1 MGVYNIVE
9 EFNIALR
16 IQAQILTFLSLLT
29 WSQCYHYGRGWKIS
43 KCAVILIS
51 MCVLMGGIEAGLI
64 FALRVSG
71 RRFYPGISLLKE
83 RQAAID
89 RHIKWPT
96 TFMAILAAAFL
107 ALGVLRHY
115 WDIFTHRTVRG
126 ISFIFVGID
135 AAGDLFSLISVC
147 IVPSILCLHQFLL
160 IALVFQAELNVLGMA
175 IYGTEL
181 ALWTG
186 VFICGGYFNLVPYI
200 QTRIS
205 NRRQRLET
213 ERQSRSHHE
222 AGSIVL
228 REMPSSTSVFQTPS
242 SGLVERTTTTQEG
255 EDS

>member
-1 MGVYNIVE
+1 
-9 EFNIALR
+9 
-16 IQAQILTFLSLLT
+16 
-29 WSQCYHYGRGWKIS
+29 
-43 KCAVILIS
+43 
-51 MCVLMGGIEAGLI
+51 
-64 FALRVSG
+64 
-71 RRFYPGISLLKE
+71 
-83 RQAAID
+83 
-89 RHIKWPT
+89 
-96 TFMAILAAAFL
+96 MAILAAVFL

-115 WDIFTHRTVRG
+115 WDIYTHRTVRG

-147 IVPSILCLHQFLL
+147 IVPYVPCLYQILL

-200 QTRIS
+200 QTRLS

-213 ERQSRSHHE
+213 ERQLPSHHE
-222 AGSIVL
+222 AGSIAL
-228 REMPSSTSVFQTPS
+228 REFPSSTSVFRTPS
-242 SGLVERTTTTQEG
+242 SGLVERTTTTREG

>member
-1 MGVYNIVE
+1 MEVC
-9 EFNIALR
+9 
-16 IQAQILTFLSLLT
+16 Q
-29 WSQCYHYGRGWKIS
+29 
-43 KCAVILIS
+43 
-51 MCVLMGGIEAGLI
+51 GII
-64 FALRVSG
+64 
-71 RRFYPGISLLKE
+71 LLKE

-96 TFMAILAAAFL
+96 TFMAILAAVFL

-200 QTRIS
+200 RRRLS

-213 ERQSRSHHE
+213 ERQSGNHHE
-222 AGSIVL
+222 AGPISL
-228 REMPSSTSVFQTPS
+228 REMPSSTSVFRTPA
-242 SGLVERTTTTQEG
+242 SGLVERTTAIQEG
-255 EDS
+255 EDL